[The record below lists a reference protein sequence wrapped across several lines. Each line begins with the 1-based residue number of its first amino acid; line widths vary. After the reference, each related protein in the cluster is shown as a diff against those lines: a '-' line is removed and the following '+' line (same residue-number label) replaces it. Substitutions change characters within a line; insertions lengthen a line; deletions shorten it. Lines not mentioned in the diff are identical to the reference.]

1 MHRKSY
7 LPIAAMCVFA
17 LGAMAEAHSG
27 EKLKVVASFSI
38 LADFAAQVGGDR
50 ISVTPLVGPDSDAH
64 VYEPTPRDV
73 QKVAAADVI
82 VVNGLGLEG
91 WLNRLLEA
99 SGAKAPVTEA
109 SGGVSAIEASEHE
122 DESDHD
128 HGAQDPH
135 AFQSIGNALI
145 YVKNIAEALCK
156 AAPSDCDEFKTNAAA
171 YKAKLEELDK
181 EVRDAV
187 AKIPPDKRRIIT
199 SHDAFAYFAH
209 EYGIGFLAPE
219 GVSTD
224 AEASAADVAKLIQQ
238 IRQQR
243 ASALFVENIS
253 DHRLIEQIGR
263 ETGLKVS
270 GILFSDALSTEQGP
284 AASYIEMMRHNMRTI
299 LGAINE
305 GS

>member
-7 LPIAAMCVFA
+7 LPIAAMCVFT

-171 YKAKLEELDK
+171 YTAKLEELDK

-219 GVSTD
+219 GISTD

-270 GILFSDALSTEQGP
+270 GVLFSDALSTKQGP